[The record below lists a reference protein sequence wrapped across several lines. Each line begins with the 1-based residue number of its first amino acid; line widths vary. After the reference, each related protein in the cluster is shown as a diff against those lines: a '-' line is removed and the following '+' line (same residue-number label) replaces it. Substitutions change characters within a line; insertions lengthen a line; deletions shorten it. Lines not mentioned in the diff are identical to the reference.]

1 MHTTP
6 VAITDLAGPPQPLN
20 LNPGFAQQVLTFL
33 DGDSIAVHA
42 IADRLPIYLRGTRRH
57 AILMQVAG

>member
-1 MHTTP
+1 L
-6 VAITDLAGPPQPLN
+6 I
-20 LNPGFAQQVLTFL
+20 LNPAFAQQVLTFL

-57 AILMQVAG
+57 AILMQIAG